1 MRYVVFPFISICI
14 AVMLTACSP
23 TKEDAIQE
31 MVAPEPDTY
40 NIYLFWDGEHS
51 DLHDQIYELLEVIN
65 SEIILK
71 SLKINNMTSISMRD
85 ENQKYDYKKLFNM
98 EKSPHIIVLDHEGV
112 VLETND
118 PEDIYTLVED

>member
-1 MRYVVFPFISICI
+1 MK
-14 AVMLTACSP
+14 L
-23 TKEDAIQE
+23 IQ
-31 MVAPEPDTY
+31 
-40 NIYLFWDGEHS
+40 
-51 DLHDQIYELLEVIN
+51 
-65 SEIILK
+65 